1 LALEFTAAQELF
13 ILIFAIHFTLIIE
26 RVHST
31 YNPYDTY
38 SAWKGVPHAIK
49 RLVVSWVILYI
60 LPLLHFAIFFVII
73 GTYNINFDMTLRG
86 VFSIVL
92 VGLLS
97 FFDFGYYRIFEAALY
112 YSPDTFF
119 TKKEQEEILE
129 KERGEVRAHLIPGIC
144 YVVATIMMLLIL
156 IAWNTI

>member
-1 LALEFTAAQELF
+1 M
-13 ILIFAIHFTLIIE
+13 
-26 RVHST
+26 
-31 YNPYDTY
+31 
-38 SAWKGVPHAIK
+38 
-49 RLVVSWVILYI
+49 
-60 LPLLHFAIFFVII
+60 PLLHFAIFFVII
-73 GTYNINFDMTLRG
+73 GTYNINFDMSLRG

-97 FFDFGYYRIFEAALY
+97 FFDFGYYQIFEAALY

-156 IAWNTI
+156 IAWNMI